1 MRYTT
6 VYPNISPI
14 EIVTYLP
21 PVSKKTKTSHER
33 FKMNNHPKGAF
44 YFLGLWL
51 YLGFNCWF
59 VIMKTDILK
68 NLNQIVNFNSDY
80 VN

>member
-6 VYPNISPI
+6 VYPNILQSR
-14 EIVTYLP
+14 L
-21 PVSKKTKTSHER
+21 KKTKTSHER
-33 FKMNNHPKGAF
+33 FKMNKHPKGAF

-59 VIMKTDILK
+59 VIIKTDILK